1 MIKRIIP
8 MAIAV
13 AGMVSCGGGTDFD
26 PASVSD
32 AGKPRISKK
41 MRAMLKNS
49 GQKQI
54 NIKELM
60 QNVQPKE
67 PEEVRAI
74 VSNEK

>member
-1 MIKRIIP
+1 MKYLNEHEREFENKGHLE
-8 MAIAV
+8 A
-13 AGMVSCGGGTDFD
+13 